1 MKKKE
6 KSNSRKA
13 LICRKKRLYKNIA
26 QNVLLLIIIA
36 ATVFFLF
43 SKIFFS
49 LPKNEGYGMLTVLN
63 NGDRVYVNRF
73 GKPKR
78 FSLIY
83 FNQPDGN
90 GTSIRRVIGLG
101 GERVR
106 YVNDELYINN
116 QLFNER
122 FLSKELAQAKIDNEM
137 ITTDFDSIDIS
148 ETQSGIIPEGK
159 YLVLGDNRKYS
170 TDSRY
175 YGLVDEKDIIGTVL
189 LLR

>member
-6 KSNSRKA
+6 KSNS
-13 LICRKKRLYKNIA
+13 RKKRLYKNIA

-36 ATVFFLF
+36 AAVFFLF